1 VASASTGS
9 SITSLSS
16 SAAQFRAGSSLV
28 YLRTRKG
35 HPVDPDYA
43 SDVYGIGYA
52 HTFPYGDENDV
63 IIRAHQ
69 RANDR
74 LIIPLIKDGKVVGW
88 QGRVVDDNDARSRWY
103 FPPGSKAFPF
113 RNWDV
118 ASRFRGVLMVEGFWD
133 EVAAGPSGLTLFTKD
148 MNFQKVDMIVNQWDY
163 AVICL
168 DEKETHVE
176 VTDDNGQKRMGSSH
190 VIANKL
196 LNAGISHPPVIFK
209 YPSNAAGKDPSAMG
223 PHAFWAAL
231 EQQLSKEYFDAI
243 SVPCR

>member
-1 VASASTGS
+1 M
-9 SITSLSS
+9 
-16 SAAQFRAGSSLV
+16 
-28 YLRTRKG
+28 
-35 HPVDPDYA
+35 
-43 SDVYGIGYA
+43 
-52 HTFPYGDENDV
+52 
-63 IIRAHQ
+63 
-69 RANDR
+69 
-74 LIIPLIKDGKVVGW
+74 
-88 QGRVVDDNDARSRWY
+88 
-103 FPPGSKAFPF
+103 
-113 RNWDV
+113 